1 MRLELTGRHVDI
13 TPALRRLVTAKLS
26 KLERMLNHRAVSAQA
41 VLSREKHS
49 VRADITLHARG
60 EKFLHGVGN
69 ADGWETSI
77 GEAIAKIS
85 QQAERVKSK
94 FTDRKRRGVR
104 GTAAV
109 AETGEAASVKPAA
122 ITANIVGQVPSGTTG
137 AAFGADLKTLIA
149 GMLSANLQVSSLVL
163 IMSQQMALS
172 LSLIRTSLGVK
183 LYPDISMQGGYLE
196 GIPVIA
202 SEAITSV
209 GSPATGM
216 IVAVNAKD
224 VFLADDGMVSVDVSD
239 QASLEMSDAPAQ
251 DGTTGGGASMVSLF
265 QTNMI
270 ALRAEREIN
279 WKLMRAAS

>member
-41 VLSREKHS
+41 VLSREEHS

-109 AETGEAASVKPAA
+109 AETGEAASVKPAGPA
-122 ITANIVGQVPSGTTG
+122 RERIRMPRILRATRQTIRQMSVADATREIDADANGDG
-137 AAFGADLKTLIA
+137 
-149 GMLSANLQVSSLVL
+149 LV
-163 IMSQQMALS
+163 IF
-172 LSLIRTSLGVK
+172 R
-183 LYPDISMQGGYLE
+183 
-196 GIPVIA
+196 
-202 SEAITSV
+202 
-209 GSPATGM
+209 
-216 IVAVNAKD
+216 D
-224 VFLADDGMVSVDVSD
+224 VERRSVSVLYRHNGELTLVETE
-239 QASLEMSDAPAQ
+239 A
-251 DGTTGGGASMVSLF
+251 
-265 QTNMI
+265 
-270 ALRAEREIN
+270 
-279 WKLMRAAS
+279 